1 MYLNFYGLSQ
11 NPFHTTPDPDFLYL
25 SPSHKQAL
33 GSIIYGIQ
41 EKKGF
46 IAVTGEVGLGKT
58 TMLRSYLSQADD
70 AQNQIVYLL
79 NPNLSFN
86 DLLKEI
92 LRNLNQDPVESDELE
107 LVSRLHAVLVEQYRQ
122 GKTVIV
128 LIDEAQNMPVATL
141 ESLRMLSNLETT
153 KDKLIQIVLVGQPE
167 LDKLLG
173 RHDLRQLNQR
183 IAVRATIVP
192 LSKSESYDYIRHRL
206 VKAGIKGKKV
216 FAGRALSLI
225 IRHGKGNPRRLNI
238 LCDNALVTGLGYKTK
253 PVSAA
258 IAREVIADINGTTR
272 HVSWKWVPI
281 ATGTSIFLISIV
293 WLMLFKSEG
302 FSIAPYVAQ
311 LRGLIRQ
318 ETEMAKVQVNLQEGQ
333 EHMSRDE
340 IVSNEKEE
348 SFPRKNTPDDKAL
361 PETPSHMDKPLTV
374 SRVQEGDTLETLSRK
389 VYGTATPKHLKQILD
404 ANPHIADSK
413 KIYPGQKVVFP
424 RISTPAE

>member
-11 NPFHTTPDPDFLYL
+11 KPFHTTPDPDFLYL

-58 TMLRSYLSQADD
+58 TMLRSYLAQADD

-92 LRNLNQDPVESDELE
+92 IRSLNQDPVESDELE

-206 VKAGIKGKKV
+206 VKAGFKGKKV
-216 FAGRALSLI
+216 FTGRALSLI
-225 IRHGKGNPRRLNI
+225 IRHGKGNPRRLSI

-258 IAREVIADINGTTR
+258 IAREVITDINGTTH

-281 ATGTSIFLISIV
+281 ATGTSIFLVCII
-293 WLMLFKSEG
+293 WLMLLKSEG
-302 FSIAPYVAQ
+302 FSTAPYLTK
-311 LRGLIRQ
+311 LRGLIQQRA
-318 ETEMAKVQVNLQEGQ
+318 EIATVQANLQEDTGN
-333 EHMSRDE
+333 SNRDGIIPSE
-340 IVSNEKEE
+340 NKESLLRMRVPNDTALLEAPSPMDRPLAVS
-348 SFPRKNTPDDKAL
+348 L
-361 PETPSHMDKPLTV
+361 
-374 SRVQEGDTLETLSRK
+374 VQEGDTLETLARK
-389 VYGTATPKHLKQILD
+389 VYGAVTPKYMQQILD